1 MTSRRNEIRKLEG
14 GRGRLA
20 ISREGN
26 SEIPCSPS
34 LPRRL
39 HWDEQKKKNTKNN
52 KKKLVEG
59 AGLPKPAGSKPFS
72 FVSMKEEGEE
82 AAFLPP
88 TQDSGKLEPTRTV
101 LRNVPGGL
109 Q

>member
-1 MTSRRNEIRKLEG
+1 MPSRRNEIRKLEG

-20 ISREGN
+20 VSREGN
-26 SEIPCSPS
+26 SEIPLLAFVSSQAAPG
-34 LPRRL
+34 
-39 HWDEQKKKNTKNN
+39 QAAKKIKTTK
-52 KKKLVEG
+52 KTLLEG
-59 AGLPKPAGSKPFS
+59 ARLSKPAGPKPFS

-88 TQDSGKLEPTRTV
+88 TQDSGKLAITRAA
-101 LRNVPGGL
+101 LRKVPAGL

>member
-1 MTSRRNEIRKLEG
+1 MRS
-14 GRGRLA
+14 
-20 ISREGN
+20 
-26 SEIPCSPS
+26 PCSPS

-39 HWDEQKKKNTKNN
+39 HQDEQKKQSKTKQN
-52 KKKLVEG
+52 LLEG
-59 AGLPKPAGSKPFS
+59 AGLSKPAGPKPFS

-88 TQDSGKLEPTRTV
+88 TQDSGKLDPTRAA